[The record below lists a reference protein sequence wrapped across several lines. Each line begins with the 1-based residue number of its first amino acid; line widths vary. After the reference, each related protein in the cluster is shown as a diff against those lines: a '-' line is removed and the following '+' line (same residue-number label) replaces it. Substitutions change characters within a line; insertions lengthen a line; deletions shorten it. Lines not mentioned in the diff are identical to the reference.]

1 MSKCI
6 GCGILKQNKDQNLP
20 GYVIK
25 PENEYCLRCFKI
37 KNYNELINQEIDAK
51 SFLDKLTSLI
61 KNQNPNEIE
70 FYYIIDI
77 FDLEGSRVKEIET
90 AIKKY
95 PVTIVVNKID
105 LLPKAV
111 KLSKIR
117 KYITEL
123 FNKSD
128 LQNTNIILNTTFKSN
143 FTNSLLNK
151 IKKTKTNKY
160 FIGSSNV
167 GKSSI
172 INSLLKANNLIPQIV
187 ESKYFNTTLDFIQI
201 KLSSEDILFDTPGI
215 ARSNS
220 VANLLNKEDWKY
232 IYFNKEIA
240 QNTFQLKS
248 NNTIFYAGLL
258 WVDFSWKN
266 DEVNSFHFFNNK
278 EIKLHRTNSKNAE
291 EYYFRN
297 KENIVPYNE
306 QNEIKQYKF
315 DFSEK
320 DINKEFDISI
330 SGLGWFNFK
339 VKNPIKINLNIPGKE
354 NVVKLTLRKPL
365 V

>member
-6 GCGILKQNKDQNLP
+6 GCGILKQNKDQNKP

-37 KNYNELINQEIDAK
+37 KNYNELINQEINAEQFILK
-51 SFLDKLTSLI
+51 LKTLIQNDKP
-61 KNQNPNEIE
+61 KDIE
-70 FYYIIDI
+70 FFYIIDI
-77 FDLEGSRVKEIET
+77 FDLEGSRVKEIEE
-90 AIKKY
+90 AIKRY

-111 KLSKIR
+111 KLAKIR
-117 KYITEL
+117 RYITDL
-123 FNKSD
+123 FAKSAIYD
-128 LQNTNIILNTTFKSN
+128 ANIILNTSFKNN

-151 IKKTKTNKY
+151 IKKTKTKKY

-172 INSLLKANNLIPQIV
+172 INSLLRTNNLIPQIV

-201 KLSSEDILFDTPGI
+201 KLSSDDIIFDTPGI

-220 VANLLNKEDWKY
+220 AANLLDKEDWKY
-232 IYFNKEIA
+232 IYFNKEVA
-240 QNTFQLKS
+240 QNTFQLKPFNS
-248 NNTIFYAGLL
+248 IFYAGIA
-258 WVDFSWKN
+258 WVDFEWES
-266 DEVNSFHFFNNK
+266 DEINSFHFFNNK
-278 EIKLHRTNSKNAE
+278 EIKLHRTNTKNAFD
-291 EYYFRN
+291 YYTRN
-297 KENIVPYNE
+297 KENIVPYNLDNNFVKRE
-306 QNEIKQYKF
+306 FIFN
-315 DFSEK
+315 EK
-320 DINKEFDISI
+320 DINKEFEISI

-339 VKNPIKINLNIPGKE
+339 VKNPMKVTINIPTS
-354 NVVKLTLRKPL
+354 NVEVETTLRKPL

>member
-6 GCGILKQNKDQNLP
+6 GCGILKQNSDQNKP

-37 KNYNELINQEIDAK
+37 KNYNELINQEINAEQ
-51 SFLDKLTSLI
+51 FILKLKTLI
-61 KNQNPNEIE
+61 QNERPKDIE
-70 FYYIIDI
+70 FFYIIDI
-77 FDLEGSRVKEIET
+77 FDLEGSRVKEIEA

-111 KLSKIR
+111 KLAKIR
-117 KYITEL
+117 RYITDL
-123 FNKSD
+123 FAKSD
-128 LQNTNIILNTTFKSN
+128 LFDANIILNTSFKNN

-151 IKKTKTNKY
+151 IKKTKTKKY

-201 KLSSEDILFDTPGI
+201 KLSSDDIIFDTPGI

-220 VANLLNKEDWKY
+220 TANLLNKEDWKY
-232 IYFNKEIA
+232 IYFNKEVA
-240 QNTFQLKS
+240 QNTFQLKPG
-248 NNTIFYAGLL
+248 NTIFYAGIA
-258 WVDFSWKN
+258 WVDFEWI
-266 DEVNSFHFFNNK
+266 EEEINSFHFFNNK
-278 EIKLHRTNSKNAE
+278 EVKLHRTNIKNAFD
-291 EYYFRN
+291 YYNRN
-297 KENIVPYNE
+297 KENIVPYNF
-306 QNEIKQYKF
+306 NTKFIKREF
-315 DFSEK
+315 IFNEK
-320 DINKEFDISI
+320 DINKEFEISI

-339 VKNPIKINLNIPGKE
+339 VKNSMKITINIPTD
-354 NVVKLTLRKPL
+354 NVEVETTLRKPL